1 MRFCPDFY
9 GNQDQ
14 SPVRKFFTF
23 SEWTKRGICDTIITK
38 EREIGEC
45 YMQNDKLKPEK
56 VFHFFSEISRIPRG
70 SGNMEAIVKYCLHF
84 AKKRGLQ
91 SYCDNYGNVMIFKDG
106 TKGYEQSESV
116 ILQGHLDMVCEK
128 RPDCP
133 KDMEREGV
141 DIVIDGEYLRADG
154 TTLGGDNGI
163 AVAYILALLDDVG
176 TIAHP
181 PIEALLTA
189 DEEVG
194 LRGAHALDA
203 SKLTGKRLINMDSE
217 EEGILTVS
225 CAGAVRAACTVP
237 MAYEKTTDSVCAKKI
252 TISGLLGGH
261 SGIDIGRNRKNA
273 ALVLAE
279 FLYDLSRH
287 IRVGVAGFSSGG
299 RLNVIPQTAEM
310 VICIGIEQEKE
321 FDNILTAYNSELKR
335 ACAQTE
341 PNARVT
347 AVNVPTPETCLDGP
361 SVNTLISMLLLA
373 PNGVSAIS
381 TDIPFL
387 VQTSSNLGSVS
398 LEGNVLNLGFMIRSN
413 TDHGKVLTVRRLRA
427 LIESARGMAALSDDY
442 PAWEYRQVS
451 TLRDIMIETYVE
463 MYGSKPQICAIH
475 AGLECG
481 ILAKKLEGADMIS
494 IGPNMKNVHT
504 PDEQLEIRSV
514 ERCWE
519 YLLRVLERLK

>member
-1 MRFCPDFY
+1 
-9 GNQDQ
+9 
-14 SPVRKFFTF
+14 
-23 SEWTKRGICDTIITK
+23 
-38 EREIGEC
+38 
-45 YMQNDKLKPEK
+45 MQYDKLKPEK
-56 VFHFFSEISRIPRG
+56 VFHFFSEITKIPRG
-70 SGNMEAIVKYCLHF
+70 SGNMEEIAGYCLRF
-84 AKKRGLQ
+84 AEERGLK
-91 SYCDNYGNVMIFKDG
+91 SYRDNYGNVMIFKGG
-106 TKGYEQSESV
+106 TVGYEQSESV
-116 ILQGHLDMVCEK
+116 ILQGHMDMVCEK

-133 KDMEREGV
+133 KDMEHEGI
-141 DIVIDGEYLRADG
+141 DIVIDGEYLRADK

-163 AVAYILALLDDVG
+163 AVAYILALLDDAG

-225 CAGAVRAACTVP
+225 CAGAVRAACAVP
-237 MAYEKTTDSVCAKKI
+237 VVYEQTAAAMCAKKVAV
-252 TISGLLGGH
+252 SGLLGGH

-279 FLYDLSRH
+279 FLDGLREH
-287 IRVGVAGFSSGG
+287 IRVSIAGFSSGG

-310 VICIGIEQEKE
+310 VICIDSAQEKE
-321 FDNILTAYNSELKR
+321 FNILLAAYNSELKK

-341 PNARVT
+341 PNVCVSA
-347 AVNVPTPETCLDGP
+347 ADEQLPGTCLD
-361 SVNTLISMLLLA
+361 SSSCNRVISTLLLA

-381 TDIPFL
+381 ADIPFL

-398 LEGNVLNLGFMIRSN
+398 LENGTLDFGFMIRSN
-413 TDHGKVLTVRRLRA
+413 TDYGKAETVRRLRA
-427 LIESARGMAALSDDY
+427 LIGSTGGTVTLSDDY
-442 PAWEYRQVS
+442 PAWEYRQGS
-451 TLRDIMIETYVE
+451 PLRDTMIETYAE
-463 MYGSKPQICAIH
+463 MYGREPQICALH

-481 ILAKKLEGADMIS
+481 ILAEKLEGTDMIS
-494 IGPNMKNVHT
+494 IGPNMQNVHT
-504 PDEQLEIRSV
+504 PDERLEIKSV

>member
-1 MRFCPDFY
+1 
-9 GNQDQ
+9 
-14 SPVRKFFTF
+14 
-23 SEWTKRGICDTIITK
+23 
-38 EREIGEC
+38 
-45 YMQNDKLKPEK
+45 MQIDKLRPER
-56 VFHFFSEISRIPRG
+56 VFHFFSEIAKIPRG
-70 SGNMEAIVKYCLHF
+70 SGNTEAIAKYCLCF
-84 AKKRGLQ
+84 AQDRGLK
-91 SYCDNYGNVMIFKDG
+91 SYCDNYGNVMIFKGG
-106 TKGYEQSESV
+106 TEGYEQSESV

-128 RPDCP
+128 CPDRS
-133 KDMEREGV
+133 KDMEREGI

-154 TTLGGDNGI
+154 TTLGGDNGV
-163 AVAYILALLDDVG
+163 AVAYILALLDDKG

-181 PIEALLTA
+181 PIEALLTT

-194 LRGAHALDA
+194 LRGARALEA
-203 SKLTGKRLINMDSE
+203 SKLTGRQLINMDSE

-225 CAGAVRAACTVP
+225 CAGAVRVACAVP
-237 MAYEKTTDSVCAKKI
+237 VVYEETAILMCAKKV
-252 TISGLLGGH
+252 TVSGLLGGH

-279 FLYDLSRH
+279 FLHDLSRH
-287 IRVGVAGFSSGG
+287 IRVGIAKFSSGG

-310 VICIGIEQEKE
+310 VICIDGAQEKE
-321 FDNILTAYNSELKR
+321 FDRLLASYNSELKK

-341 PNARVT
+341 PNAYVS
-347 AVNVPTPETCLDGP
+347 AVDAHIPETCLNSTSG
-361 SVNTLISMLLLA
+361 NTLISTLLLV
-373 PNGVSAIS
+373 PNGVLAIS

-398 LEGNVLNLGFMIRSN
+398 LESGALNLGFMIRSN
-413 TDHGKVLTVRRLRA
+413 TDHGKAETLRRLRA
-427 LIESARGMAALSDDY
+427 LIESAGGMVTLSDDY

-451 TLRDIMIETYVE
+451 PLRDVMIETYAE
-463 MYGSKPQICAIH
+463 MYGRKPQICAIH

-481 ILAKKLEGADMIS
+481 ILAEKLEGADMIS

>member
-1 MRFCPDFY
+1 
-9 GNQDQ
+9 
-14 SPVRKFFTF
+14 
-23 SEWTKRGICDTIITK
+23 
-38 EREIGEC
+38 
-45 YMQNDKLKPEK
+45 MQNGKLKPEK
-56 VFHFFSEISRIPRG
+56 VFHFFSEIAKIPRG
-70 SGNMEAIVKYCLHF
+70 SGNMETIAEYCLRF
-84 AKKRGLQ
+84 AETRGLR
-91 SYCDNYGNVMIFKDG
+91 SYRDNYGNVMIFKGG

-133 KDMEREGV
+133 KDMEHEGI

-154 TTLGGDNGI
+154 TTLGGDNGV
-163 AVAYILALLDDVG
+163 AVAYILALLDDAG

-194 LRGAHALDA
+194 LRGAYALDA
-203 SKLTGKRLINMDSE
+203 SMLTGKRLINMDSE

-225 CAGAVRAACTVP
+225 CAGAVRVACTVP
-237 MAYEKTTDSVCAKKI
+237 VAYEETAAAMCAKKV
-252 TISGLLGGH
+252 TVSGLLGGH

-279 FLYDLSRH
+279 FLHDLSGHMH
-287 IRVGVAGFSSGG
+287 ICIAGFSSGG
-299 RLNVIPQTAEM
+299 RLNVIPNTAET
-310 VICIGIEQEKE
+310 VICIDSTREKE
-321 FDNILTAYNSELKR
+321 FDSLLASYNSELKK
-335 ACAQTE
+335 ACARTE
-341 PNARVT
+341 TDARVSV
-347 AVNVPTPETCLDGP
+347 VNTHIPATCLDSTSG
-361 SVNTLISMLLLA
+361 NMLISTLLLA

-398 LEGNVLNLGFMIRSN
+398 LESDALNLGFMIRSN
-413 TDHGKVLTVRRLRA
+413 TDYGKVGTVRRLKA
-427 LIESARGMAALSDDY
+427 LIGSIGGSITLSDDY

-451 TLRDIMIETYVE
+451 PLRSIMIETYAE
-463 MYGSKPQICAIH
+463 MYGREPQICAIH

-481 ILAKKLEGADMIS
+481 ILAEKLEEADMIS
-494 IGPNMKNVHT
+494 IGPSMQNVHT
-504 PDEQLEIRSV
+504 PDEQLEIKSV

>member
-1 MRFCPDFY
+1 
-9 GNQDQ
+9 
-14 SPVRKFFTF
+14 
-23 SEWTKRGICDTIITK
+23 
-38 EREIGEC
+38 
-45 YMQNDKLKPEK
+45 MQNDKRKPEK
-56 VFHFFSEISRIPRG
+56 VFHFFSEIAKIPRG
-70 SGNMEAIVKYCLHF
+70 SGNMEAIVQYCLRF
-84 AKKRGLQ
+84 AKDRGLE

-106 TKGYEQSESV
+106 TKGYEHSESV

-128 RPDCP
+128 RPDCL
-133 KDMEREGV
+133 KDMEREGI
-141 DIVIDGEYLRADG
+141 DILIDGEYLRADG

-163 AVAYILALLDDVG
+163 AVAYILALLDDAG

-225 CAGAVRAACTVP
+225 CAGAVRATCAVP
-237 MAYEKTTDSVCAKKI
+237 MMYEETTASMRAKRV
-252 TISGLLGGH
+252 TVSGLLGGH
-261 SGIDIGRNRKNA
+261 SGIDIGRSRKNA

-279 FLYDLSRH
+279 LLYDLSGH
-287 IRVGVAGFSSGG
+287 IQIGIAGFSSGG

-310 VICIGIEQEKE
+310 VICIDSAQEKE
-321 FDNILTAYNSELKR
+321 FDSILTTYNAGLKR
-335 ACAQTE
+335 ACTQTE
-341 PNARVT
+341 PNACVS
-347 AVNVPTPETCLDGP
+347 AVNVPVPAACLDDT
-361 SVNTLISMLLLA
+361 SAKTLISTLLLA
-373 PNGVSAIS
+373 PNGVSAVS

-398 LEGNVLNLGFMIRSN
+398 LEDNVLNLGFMIRSN
-413 TDHGKVLTVRRLRA
+413 TDHGKTETVRRLKA
-427 LIESARGMAALSDDY
+427 LAGSVRGMVTLSDDY

-451 TLRDIMIETYVE
+451 PLREVMVETYEE

-481 ILAKKLEGADMIS
+481 ILAEKLEGTDMIS

-504 PDEQLEIRSV
+504 PDEQLEIKSV

-519 YLLRVLERLK
+519 YLLRVLERLD

>member
-1 MRFCPDFY
+1 
-9 GNQDQ
+9 
-14 SPVRKFFTF
+14 
-23 SEWTKRGICDTIITK
+23 
-38 EREIGEC
+38 
-45 YMQNDKLKPEK
+45 MQNNKLKPEK
-56 VFHFFSEISRIPRG
+56 VFGFFSEISKIPRG
-70 SGNMEAIVKYCLHF
+70 SGNMEEIAGYCLRF
-84 AKKRGLQ
+84 AKERGLK
-91 SYCDNYGNVMIFKDG
+91 SYRDNYGNVMIFKDG
-106 TKGYEQSESV
+106 TAGYEQSESV

-128 RPDCP
+128 RPDCS
-133 KDMEREGV
+133 KDMEHEGI

-163 AVAYILALLDDVG
+163 AIAYILALLDDAG

-181 PIEALLTA
+181 PIEALFTA

-194 LRGAHALDA
+194 LRGAYALDA

-225 CAGAVRAACTVP
+225 CAGAVRIACAVP
-237 MAYEKTTDSVCAKKI
+237 VTYEKTDGSMCAKKV
-252 TISGLLGGH
+252 TVSGLLGGH

-279 FLYDLSRH
+279 FLYDLSSH
-287 IRVGVAGFSSGG
+287 IRVGIDGFLTGG
-299 RLNVIPQTAEM
+299 RLNVIPQTAET
-310 VICIGIEQEKE
+310 VICIDGTQERE
-321 FDNILTAYNSELKR
+321 FDNLLAAYNSELKK

-341 PNARVT
+341 PDVCVS
-347 AVNVPTPETCLDGP
+347 AVNTPIPEICLDGV
-361 SVNTLISMLLLA
+361 SGNTLISTLLLA

-398 LEGNVLNLGFMIRSN
+398 LDKDALNLGFMIRSN
-413 TDHGKVLTVRRLRA
+413 TDHGKAETVRRLKA
-427 LIESARGMAALSDDY
+427 LIGSIGGTVTLSDDY

-451 TLRDIMIETYVE
+451 PLRDIMIETYAE

-481 ILAKKLEGADMIS
+481 ILAEKLEGADMIS

-504 PDEQLEIRSV
+504 PDEQLEIKSV

>member
-1 MRFCPDFY
+1 
-9 GNQDQ
+9 
-14 SPVRKFFTF
+14 
-23 SEWTKRGICDTIITK
+23 
-38 EREIGEC
+38 
-45 YMQNDKLKPEK
+45 MQNDKLKPEK
-56 VFHFFSEISRIPRG
+56 VFHFFSAISKIPRG
-70 SGNMEAIVKYCLHF
+70 SGNTEAVAEYCLRF
-84 AKKRGLQ
+84 AEDRGLK
-91 SYCDNYGNVMIFKDG
+91 SYRDNYGNVMIFKEG
-106 TKGYEQSESV
+106 TEGYGQSESV

-128 RPDCP
+128 NPDCP
-133 KDMEREGV
+133 KDMEHEGI

-154 TTLGGDNGI
+154 TTLGGDNGV
-163 AVAYILALLDDVG
+163 AVAYILALLDDTG

-181 PIEALLTA
+181 PIEALFTV

-225 CAGAVRAACTVP
+225 CAGAVRVVCAVPVMYEETAAA
-237 MAYEKTTDSVCAKKI
+237 MCAKKV
-252 TISGLLGGH
+252 TVSGLLGGH

-273 ALVLAE
+273 ALILAE
-279 FLYDLSRH
+279 FLHDLSRH
-287 IRVGVAGFSSGG
+287 IRIHISEFSSGG
-299 RLNVIPQTAEM
+299 RLNVIPHTAEA
-310 VICIGIEQEKE
+310 VICIDGARKKE
-321 FDNILTAYNSELKR
+321 FDSFLASYNLDLKK

-341 PNARVT
+341 PNACVS
-347 AVNVPTPETCLDGP
+347 AVDAHIPKTCLDSTSG
-361 SVNTLISMLLLA
+361 NALILMLLLA
-373 PNGVSAIS
+373 PNGVLAIS

-398 LEGNVLNLGFMIRSN
+398 LESGTLNLGFMIRSN
-413 TDHGKVLTVRRLRA
+413 TDYGKAETVRRLKA
-427 LIESARGMAALSDDY
+427 LIESAGGMATLSDDY

-451 TLRDIMIETYVE
+451 PLRDAMIETYVE
-463 MYGSKPQICAIH
+463 MYGRKPQICAIH

-481 ILAKKLEGADMIS
+481 ILAEKLEGADMIS

-504 PDEQLEIRSV
+504 PDEQLEINSV